1 MEVGL
6 ITMYLVVLTSS
17 VSKDKVTQQLFW
29 HRLVSCCNAATYNI
43 LAAGIPVMMIS
54 GGSWGAIKT
63 AEVLS
68 LSDDLPLLYPISI
81 PDLPEGRSFHT
92 MNNNIICGGKHS
104 TTCIKLTRDWGAS
117 FTWFYSFSIILFYI
131 LLLLY
136 I

>member
-1 MEVGL
+1 M
-6 ITMYLVVLTSS
+6 
-17 VSKDKVTQQLFW
+17 QQY
-29 HRLVSCCNAATYNI
+29 VP
-43 LAAGIPVMMIS
+43 AAGIPVMMIS
-54 GGSWGAIKT
+54 GGSGRGASKT

-68 LSDDLPLLYPISI
+68 LSDDLPLLYPINI
-81 PDLPEGRSFHT
+81 PDMPEGRDFHT

-136 I
+136 TRLKSRYRLISA